1 MLLFK
6 IVDILLEDI
15 LIDNRVIKY
24 WVMGL
29 YFLVVFV
36 MGGVVYWFFLI
47 FNLIVMVFLYV

>member
-24 WVMGL
+24 FGMGL
-29 YFLVVFV
+29 YFLVDFV